1 MFVVSHRTVAPLSLT
16 RAIVRLLSAR
26 AASPEAPHTYHVL
39 EYTYAGRD
47 VEEMKK
53 LRLPLRSIHLA
64 HAEQSRRKGQL
75 VLGGAFGDFQPA
87 SGGLLI
93 FRGCE
98 MGDVEAFAK
107 SDPYVTQK
115 LVTSWKVR
123 PWTVVLDAMREPL

>member
-1 MFVVSHRTVAPLSLT
+1 M
-16 RAIVRLLSAR
+16 
-26 AASPEAPHTYHVL
+26 
-39 EYTYAGRD
+39 
-47 VEEMKK
+47 
-53 LRLPLRSIHLA
+53 
-64 HAEQSRRKGQL
+64 
-75 VLGGAFGDFQPA
+75 LGGAFGDFQPA